1 MVSDIFTPLVGNLN
15 NLGFYKFV
23 LPWLFTLAV
32 VYGVLLKVK
41 VFGTDQQKSL
51 TAVIAIVAAFFVV
64 NYTPA
69 GFALDG
75 FFTQVFGVGIL
86 ILTGIF
92 VVLLVMGLVGLKG
105 EDIFKAENLKTGGGM
120 AVVLLVAFIIFLFFT
135 IGGIHIASDQLSL
148 IAVMIFMI
156 VALVFIAK

>member
-1 MVSDIFTPLVGNLN
+1 MVENIFTPLLGNLN
-15 NLGFYKFV
+15 QLGFYKFV
-23 LPWLFTLAV
+23 LPWLFTLAI

-41 VFGTDQQKSL
+41 LFDEKQQSL
-51 TAVIAIVAAFFVV
+51 NGLIALVVAFFVV

-92 VVLLVMGLVGLKG
+92 VVLLLMGLVGLKG
-105 EDIFKAENLKTGGGM
+105 EDIFKAENIKGGGL
-120 AVVLLVAFIIFLFFT
+120 AIISLIAFIIFLLFT
-135 IGGIHIASDQLSL
+135 IGGIKISADQLSI
-148 IAVMIFMI
+148 IAVMIFMV
-156 VALVFIAK
+156 VALAYIAK